1 MSIRHLDSLFDPSS
15 VALIGASLRAGSVGA
30 TVWRNLRDG
39 GFAGPLWAVNPKY
52 QALDGQ
58 PCHADVASLPATPEL
73 AVIATPPATVPALI
87 AALGQ
92 RGTRAAIVLTAGLD
106 AAQKQAMLDAARPH
120 LLRVLGP
127 NNLGLLSPH
136 AKLNASFAHANVQ
149 AGGLAFVS
157 QSGALVTAMLDWA
170 RGRGIGFSHFV
181 SLGDHAD
188 VDFGDMLDWL
198 ASDARTRSILLYIES
213 IEAPRKFMSAARAA
227 ARNKPVLVVKAGRSP
242 QGQAAAASHTGA
254 LAGSDLVYDAAIRRA
269 GMLRVD
275 TLDDLFVAAETLA
288 HLRAPP
294 RGTDLATLERLTIV
308 TNGGGAGVM
317 AADAAEL
324 AGVAL
329 APLPDAMR
337 AALDAALPANWSHGN
352 PVDIIGD
359 APVPRYVQTLQTLL
373 ADPGTGSLLFI
384 HAPTAIVPSAEI
396 AQALLPLAHDAPGR
410 LLSCW
415 LGNPAVQAARAAF
428 HGAGI
433 ATYDTPEQAVRAF
446 SLLITYRRNQAQLM
460 QAPPAHGSPTRLDL
474 DAVRPLIDAAL
485 AAGREWLTEPEAKAL
500 LAACGVPVVETR
512 VTAPEAG
519 AALVAGGAIGYP
531 VALKILSPKITHK
544 SDVGGVALDLEDPA
558 SLREA
563 VFAMKKRVARLRPE
577 AVIEGFT
584 VQAMVQRPKAIE
596 LIVGASVD
604 ALFGPVL
611 LFGAGGTAVEVV
623 ADRAVALPPLNAPL
637 AYALIERTRVARL
650 LAGWRDVPAA
660 DSDAVAGVLIALS
673 QLLADEPRIA
683 ELDINPLLADASGV
697 IALDAR
703 VRVSA
708 AAPGG
713 AAHFAI
719 RPYPSELVET
729 IDWQGRRLTLRPI
742 RPEDEAQHLAFLSR
756 LDPVDI
762 RMRVFYSRRS
772 IERSEL
778 ARLTQIDYEREIA
791 FIATAPI
798 ENGSGEETL
807 GVVRATCDPDNHD
820 AEFGIVVRSD
830 LKGGGL
836 GQRLMQKLIDCLR
849 ARGTH
854 RLVAT
859 VLQENTRMLELAR
872 ELGFA
877 REEQQPGGGTVAIEL
892 ALR

>member
-15 VALIGASLRAGSVGA
+15 VALIGASVRPGSVGA

-39 GFAGPLWAVNPKY
+39 GFAGPRWAVNPKY
-52 QALDGQ
+52 QEFDGQ
-58 PCHADVASLPATPEL
+58 PCYADVASLPATPEL

-87 AALGQ
+87 AALGK

-106 AAQKQAMLDAARPH
+106 ATQKQAMLDAARPH
-120 LLRVLGP
+120 LLRILGP

-136 AKLNASFAHANVQ
+136 AKLNASFAHTSVD

-157 QSGALVTAMLDWA
+157 QSGALITAMLDWA

-181 SLGDHAD
+181 SLGEHAD

-213 IEAPRKFMSAARAA
+213 VEAPRKFMSAARAA

-294 RGTDLATLERLTIV
+294 RNTDLAPLERLTIV

-317 AADAAEL
+317 AADAAAL

-329 APLPDAMR
+329 APLPDTTR
-337 AALDAALPANWSHGN
+337 TALDAALPANWSHAN

-359 APVPRYVQTLQTLL
+359 APVERYEHTLRTLL
-373 ADPGTGSLLFI
+373 AEPATGSLLFI
-384 HAPTAIVPSAEI
+384 HAPTAIVPSADI
-396 AQALLPLAHDAPGR
+396 AQALLPLAHDAQGR

-415 LGNPAVQAARAAF
+415 LGNPAVQAAREAF

-460 QAPPAHGSPTRLDL
+460 QAPPAHAAAAALDL
-474 DAVRPLIDAAL
+474 EAVRALIDAAL

-519 AALVAGGAIGYP
+519 AALVAAQAIGYP
-531 VALKILSPKITHK
+531 VALKILSPQITHK
-544 SDVGGVALDLEDPA
+544 SDVGGVALDLEDPP

-584 VQAMVQRPKAIE
+584 VQAMVHRPKAIE

-637 AYALIERTRVARL
+637 AHALIERTRVSRL

-660 DSDAVAGVLIALS
+660 DEDAVVGVLIALS
-673 QLLADEPRIA
+673 QLLADEPRIS
-683 ELDINPLLADASGV
+683 ELDINPLLADARGV

-703 VRVSA
+703 VRISA

-729 IDWQGRRLTLRPI
+729 IDWQGRALTLRPI
-742 RPEDEAQHLAFLSR
+742 RPEDEAQHLEFLSR
-756 LDPVDI
+756 LEPIDI

-791 FIATAPI
+791 FIATAPT
-798 ENGSGEETL
+798 ESGGEETL

-849 ARGTH
+849 ARGTQ

-859 VLQENTRMLELAR
+859 VLHENTRMRELAQ
-872 ELGFA
+872 ELGFVH
-877 REEQQPGGGTVAIEL
+877 EKHQPGDGTVAIEL